1 MAGVVVQKYGGSSL
15 ADADAVRR
23 VARRIAARR
32 NSGDDVVAVVS
43 AMGDQ
48 TDELTALALEVND
61 RPDRRELDVLL
72 STGELVSCT
81 LTAMALNA
89 LGQPAKSLAGWQ
101 AGIHTTSRYGRAQIS
116 SIDVSPIRR
125 ELDSGNIVVI
135 AGFQGIA
142 DDQDVTTLG
151 RGGSDTTAV
160 AIAAA
165 LGAERCEIYTN
176 VDGIYT
182 ADPKFVPAAHKLDE
196 IGFEEM
202 LEMASYGAKMQPRAV
217 ELAMVY
223 NVPTYVASSFTET
236 PGTLIHE
243 GADNMDENIDGDR
256 VGEVRK
262 KVRGIATDKG
272 FVKITML
279 GVPDRPG
286 LAARVFEPLSA
297 ADVSVDE
304 IVMNAGSDAVTDFT
318 FTVTGADLERAL
330 EVVQPMTEEM
340 GGRGVVSTGGLAKV
354 SIVGTGMRDEPGY
367 ASRMFGALAEHGIN
381 IELITTSEIRITCIV
396 SERHVGD
403 AARALHAVFELG

>member
-1 MAGVVVQKYGGSSL
+1 MAGFVVQKYGGSSL
-15 ADADAVRR
+15 VDARAIKAV
-23 VARRIAARR
+23 AGRIAARR
-32 NSGDDVVAVVS
+32 RTGDHVVAVVS
-43 AMGDQ
+43 AMGDH

-81 LTAMALNA
+81 LTTMALNA
-89 LGQPAKSLAGWQ
+89 LGEPAKSLAGWQ
-101 AGIHTTSRYGRAQIS
+101 AGIQTTSRFGRAQIS
-116 SIDVSPIRR
+116 GIDVSSIHR
-125 ELDSGNIVVI
+125 ELGQGNIVII

-142 DDQDVTTLG
+142 PGQEITTLG

-160 AIAAA
+160 AVAAA
-165 LGAERCEIYTN
+165 LGADRCEIYTD

-182 ADPKFVPAAHKLDE
+182 ADPRFVPAASKLEE

-202 LEMASYGAKMQPRAV
+202 LEMAGHGAKMQPRAV

-223 NVPTYVASSFTET
+223 NVPTYVASSFTDA

-243 GADNMDENIDGDR
+243 GADMTDEKH

-262 KVRGIATDKG
+262 RVRGIVTDTG
-272 FVKITML
+272 FAKITIL
-279 GVPDRPG
+279 GVSDRPG

-304 IVMNAGSDAVTDFT
+304 IVMNAGQDAFTDFT
-318 FTVTGADLERAL
+318 FTVRDSDLERAL
-330 EVVQPMTEEM
+330 EVVEPLTGEM
-340 GGRGVVSTGGLAKV
+340 RGRGTVSAGGLGKV

-396 SERHVGD
+396 AERHLGD

>member
-1 MAGVVVQKYGGSSL
+1 MAGFVVQKYGGSSL
-15 ADADAVRR
+15 VDARAIKAV
-23 VARRIAARR
+23 AGRIAARR
-32 NSGDDVVAVVS
+32 CTGDQVVAVVS
-43 AMGDQ
+43 AMGDR
-48 TDELTALALEVND
+48 TDELTALALEVNE

-89 LGQPAKSLAGWQ
+89 LGEPAKSLAGWQ
-101 AGIHTTSRYGRAQIS
+101 AGIQTTSRFGRAQIS
-116 SIDVSPIRR
+116 SIDVSSIRR
-125 ELDSGNIVVI
+125 ELDQGNIVII

-142 DDQDVTTLG
+142 PEREITTLG

-160 AIAAA
+160 AVAAA
-165 LGAERCEIYTN
+165 LGADRCEIYTD

-182 ADPKFVPAAHKLDE
+182 ADPRFVPAAGKLEE

-202 LEMASYGAKMQPRAV
+202 LEMASHGAKMQPRAV

-223 NVPTYVASSFTET
+223 NVPTYVASSFTDA

-243 GADNMDENIDGDR
+243 GADMTDENR

-262 KVRGIATDKG
+262 RVRGIVTDRG
-272 FVKITML
+272 FAKITIL

-286 LAARVFEPLSA
+286 LAARVFEPLST

-304 IVMNAGSDAVTDFT
+304 IVMNAGKDAFTDFT
-318 FTVTGADLERAL
+318 FTVRGSDLERAL
-330 EVVQPMTEEM
+330 EVVGPLTEEM
-340 GGRGVVSTGGLAKV
+340 RGRGTVSAGGLGKV

-367 ASRMFGALAEHGIN
+367 ASQMFGALAEHGIN

-396 SERHVGD
+396 DERYLGD
-403 AARALHAVFELG
+403 AARALHAVFKLG

>member
-1 MAGVVVQKYGGSSL
+1 MAGLIVQKYGGSSL
-15 ADADAVRR
+15 ADAEAVRH
-23 VARRIAARR
+23 VAKRIAARR
-32 NSGDDVVAVVS
+32 SGGDDVVAVVS
-43 AMGDQ
+43 AMGKR
-48 TDELTALALEVND
+48 TDELAALALEVND

-125 ELDSGNIVVI
+125 ELDSGNIVII
-135 AGFQGIA
+135 AGFQGVA

-160 AIAAA
+160 AVAAA
-165 LGAERCEIYTN
+165 LDAERCEIYTD

-182 ADPKFVPAAHKLDE
+182 ADPKFVPAAHKLNE

-202 LEMASYGAKMQPRAV
+202 LEMASYGTKMQPRAV

-223 NVPTYVASSFTET
+223 NVPTYVASSFAET

-243 GADNMDENIDGDR
+243 GADMTDKKQ

-272 FVKITML
+272 FAKITML

-304 IVMNAGSDAVTDFT
+304 IVMNAGPDAVTDFT
-318 FTVTGADLERAL
+318 FTVAAADLERAL
-330 EVVQPMTEEM
+330 EVVEPMTEEM
-340 GGRGVVSTGGLAKV
+340 AGRGVVSAGGLAKV

-367 ASRMFGALAEHGIN
+367 ASRMFGALADHGIN

-403 AARALHAVFELG
+403 AARALNAAFELG

>member
-1 MAGVVVQKYGGSSL
+1 MAPVVVQKYGGSSL
-15 ADADAVRR
+15 INADAVRR
-23 VARRIAARR
+23 VARRIAARK
-32 NSGDDVVAVVS
+32 SGGDDVVVVVS
-43 AMGDQ
+43 AMGNR
-48 TDELTALALEVND
+48 TDELVALARQVND
-61 RPDRRELDVLL
+61 RPDSRELDILL

-116 SIDVSPIRR
+116 SIDVSPIHR
-125 ELDSGNIVVI
+125 ELDSGNIVIV
-135 AGFQGIA
+135 AGFQGVA
-142 DDQDVTTLG
+142 EDRDVTTLG

-160 AIAAA
+160 AVAAA

-182 ADPKFVPAAHKLDE
+182 ADPKFVPAAHKLNE

-223 NVPTYVASSFTET
+223 NVPIYVGSSFTET
-236 PGTLIHE
+236 SGTLIHE
-243 GADNMDENIDGDR
+243 GADMTNENQ

-272 FVKITML
+272 FAKITML

-318 FTVTGADLERAL
+318 FTVAGGDLERAL
-330 EVVQPMTEEM
+330 EVVQPMMEEM
-340 GGRGVVSTGGLAKV
+340 AGRGVVSTGGLAKV
-354 SIVGTGMRDEPGY
+354 SIVGNGMRDEPGY

-403 AARALHAVFELG
+403 AARALHAAFELG

>member
-1 MAGVVVQKYGGSSL
+1 MVGFVVQKYGGSSL
-15 ADADAVRR
+15 VDARAIKAV
-23 VARRIAARR
+23 AKRIAARR
-32 NSGDDVVAVVS
+32 RTGAHVVAVVS
-43 AMGDQ
+43 AMGDH
-48 TDELTALALEVND
+48 TDELTALALEVNE

-81 LTAMALNA
+81 LTTMALNA
-89 LGQPAKSLAGWQ
+89 LGEPAKSLAGWQ
-101 AGIHTTSRYGRAQIS
+101 AGIQTTSRFGRAQIS
-116 SIDVSPIRR
+116 GIDVSSIHR
-125 ELDSGNIVVI
+125 ELGQGNIVII

-142 DDQDVTTLG
+142 HGQEITTLG

-160 AIAAA
+160 AVAAA
-165 LGAERCEIYTN
+165 LGADRCEIYTD

-182 ADPKFVPAAHKLDE
+182 ADPRFVPAASKLEE

-202 LEMASYGAKMQPRAV
+202 LEMASHGAKMQPRAV

-223 NVPTYVASSFTET
+223 NVPTYVASSFTDA
-236 PGTLIHE
+236 PGTLIHK
-243 GADNMDENIDGDR
+243 GADMTDENR

-262 KVRGIATDKG
+262 RVRGIVTDRG
-272 FVKITML
+272 FAKITIL

-286 LAARVFEPLSA
+286 LAARVFEPLSV

-304 IVMNAGSDAVTDFT
+304 IVMNAGQDAFTDFT
-318 FTVTGADLERAL
+318 FTVRGSDLERAL
-330 EVVQPMTEEM
+330 EVVEPLTEEM
-340 GGRGVVSTGGLAKV
+340 RGRGTVSAGGLGKV

-396 SERHVGD
+396 AERHLED

>member
-1 MAGVVVQKYGGSSL
+1 MAGFVVQKYGGSSL
-15 ADADAVRR
+15 VDARAIKAV
-23 VARRIAARR
+23 AGRIAARR
-32 NSGDDVVAVVS
+32 RTGDHVVAVVS
-43 AMGDQ
+43 AMGDH

-81 LTAMALNA
+81 LTTMALNA
-89 LGQPAKSLAGWQ
+89 LGEPAKSLAGWQ
-101 AGIHTTSRYGRAQIS
+101 AGIQTTSRFGRAQIS
-116 SIDVSPIRR
+116 GIDVSSIHR
-125 ELDSGNIVVI
+125 ELGQGNIVII

-142 DDQDVTTLG
+142 PGQEITTLG

-160 AIAAA
+160 AVAAA
-165 LGAERCEIYTN
+165 LGADRCEIYTD

-182 ADPKFVPAAHKLDE
+182 ADPRFVPAASKLEE

-202 LEMASYGAKMQPRAV
+202 LEMASHGAKMQPRAV

-223 NVPTYVASSFTET
+223 NVPTYVASSFTDA

-243 GADNMDENIDGDR
+243 GADMTDEKH

-262 KVRGIATDKG
+262 RVRGIVTDTG
-272 FVKITML
+272 FAKITIL
-279 GVPDRPG
+279 GVSDRPG

-304 IVMNAGSDAVTDFT
+304 IVMNAGQDAFTDFT
-318 FTVTGADLERAL
+318 FTVRDSDLERAL
-330 EVVQPMTEEM
+330 EVVEPLTGEM
-340 GGRGVVSTGGLAKV
+340 RGRGTVSAGGLGKV

-396 SERHVGD
+396 AERHLGD

>member
-1 MAGVVVQKYGGSSL
+1 MAGFVVQKYGGSSL
-15 ADADAVRR
+15 VDASAIKAV
-23 VARRIAARR
+23 AGRIAARR
-32 NSGDDVVAVVS
+32 RTGDNVVAVVS
-43 AMGDQ
+43 AMGDH
-48 TDELTALALEVND
+48 TDELTSLALEVND

-81 LTAMALNA
+81 LTTMALNA
-89 LGQPAKSLAGWQ
+89 LGEPAKSLAGWQ
-101 AGIHTTSRYGRAQIS
+101 AGIQTTSRFGRAQIS
-116 SIDVSPIRR
+116 GIDVSSIHR
-125 ELDSGNIVVI
+125 ELGKGNIVII

-142 DDQDVTTLG
+142 PGQEITTLG

-160 AIAAA
+160 AVAAA
-165 LGAERCEIYTN
+165 LGADRCEIYTD

-182 ADPKFVPAAHKLDE
+182 ADPRFVPAASKLEE

-202 LEMASYGAKMQPRAV
+202 LEMASHGAKMQPRAV

-223 NVPTYVASSFTET
+223 NVPTYVASSFTDA

-243 GADNMDENIDGDR
+243 GADMTDEKR

-262 KVRGIATDKG
+262 RVRGIVTDTG
-272 FVKITML
+272 FAKITIL

-304 IVMNAGSDAVTDFT
+304 IVMNAGQDAFTDFT
-318 FTVTGADLERAL
+318 FTVRDSDLERAL
-330 EVVQPMTEEM
+330 EVVEPLTGEM
-340 GGRGVVSTGGLAKV
+340 GGRGTVSAGGLGKV

-396 SERHVGD
+396 AERHLGD

>member
-1 MAGVVVQKYGGSSL
+1 MAGFVVQKYGGSSL
-15 ADADAVRR
+15 VDARAIKAV
-23 VARRIAARR
+23 AGRIAARR
-32 NSGDDVVAVVS
+32 RTGDNVVAVVS
-43 AMGDQ
+43 AMGDH
-48 TDELTALALEVND
+48 TDELTSLALEVND

-81 LTAMALNA
+81 LTTMALNA
-89 LGQPAKSLAGWQ
+89 LGEPAKSLAGWQ
-101 AGIHTTSRYGRAQIS
+101 AGIQTTSRFGRAQIS
-116 SIDVSPIRR
+116 GIDVSSIHR
-125 ELDSGNIVVI
+125 EVGKGNIVII

-142 DDQDVTTLG
+142 PGQEITTLG

-160 AIAAA
+160 AVAAA
-165 LGAERCEIYTN
+165 LGADRCEIYTD

-182 ADPKFVPAAHKLDE
+182 ADPRFVPAASKLEE

-202 LEMASYGAKMQPRAV
+202 LEMASHGAKMQPRAV

-223 NVPTYVASSFTET
+223 NVPTYVASSFTDA

-243 GADNMDENIDGDR
+243 GADMTDENR

-262 KVRGIATDKG
+262 RVRGIVTDTG
-272 FVKITML
+272 FAKITIL

-286 LAARVFEPLSA
+286 LAARIFEPLSA

-304 IVMNAGSDAVTDFT
+304 IVMNAGQDAFTDFT
-318 FTVTGADLERAL
+318 FTVRGSDLERAL
-330 EVVQPMTEEM
+330 EVVEPLTEEM
-340 GGRGVVSTGGLAKV
+340 KGRGTVSAGGLGKV

-381 IELITTSEIRITCIV
+381 IELVTTSEIRITCIV
-396 SERHVGD
+396 AEHHLGD
-403 AARALHAVFELG
+403 AAQALHAVFELG

>member
-15 ADADAVRR
+15 ADADAIKN

-32 NSGDDVVAVVS
+32 NEGDDVVVVVS
-43 AMGDQ
+43 AMGSR
-48 TDELTALALEVND
+48 TDELAALALEVND

-81 LTAMALNA
+81 LTTMALNA

-101 AGIHTTSRYGRAQIS
+101 AGIHTTSRYGKAQIS
-116 SIDVSPIRR
+116 IIDVSPIRR
-125 ELDSGNIVVI
+125 ELDSGNIVI
-135 AGFQGIA
+135 LAGFQGVA

-160 AIAAA
+160 AVAAA

-223 NVPTYVASSFTET
+223 NVPTYVASSFTDTE
-236 PGTLIHE
+236 GTLIHK
-243 GADNMDENIDGDR
+243 GADMTDEKQ

-262 KVRGIATDKG
+262 KVRGITTDRG
-272 FVKITML
+272 FAKITML

-304 IVMNAGSDAVTDFT
+304 IVMNAGPDSVTDFT
-318 FTVTGADLERAL
+318 FTVNGDDLERAL
-330 EVVQPMTEEM
+330 EVVEALVEEM
-340 GGRGVVSTGGLAKV
+340 GGRGVVSAGGLAKV
-354 SIVGTGMRDEPGY
+354 SIVGTGMRDESGY

-403 AARALHAVFELG
+403 AARALHAAFELG

>member
-1 MAGVVVQKYGGSSL
+1 MTDMAPVVVQKYGGSSL
-15 ADADAVRR
+15 VNADAVRR
-23 VARRIAARR
+23 VARRIAARK
-32 NSGDDVVAVVS
+32 SGGDDVVAVVS
-43 AMGDQ
+43 AMGNR
-48 TDELTALALEVND
+48 TDELAALARQVND
-61 RPDRRELDVLL
+61 RPDSRELDVLL

-116 SIDVSPIRR
+116 SIDVSSIRR
-125 ELDSGNIVVI
+125 ELDSGNIVII
-135 AGFQGIA
+135 AGFQGV
-142 DDQDVTTLG
+142 DDDHDVTTLG

-160 AIAAA
+160 AVAAA

-182 ADPKFVPAAHKLDE
+182 ADPKFVPVAHKLNE

-223 NVPTYVASSFTET
+223 NVPTYVGSSFTET
-236 PGTLIHE
+236 SGTLIHE
-243 GADNMDENIDGDR
+243 GADMTDENQ

-272 FVKITML
+272 FAKITML

-318 FTVTGADLERAL
+318 FTVAGADLKRAL

-340 GGRGVVSTGGLAKV
+340 AGRGVVSTGGLAKV

-367 ASRMFGALAEHGIN
+367 ASRMFGALAERGIN

-403 AARALHAVFELG
+403 AARALHAAFELG